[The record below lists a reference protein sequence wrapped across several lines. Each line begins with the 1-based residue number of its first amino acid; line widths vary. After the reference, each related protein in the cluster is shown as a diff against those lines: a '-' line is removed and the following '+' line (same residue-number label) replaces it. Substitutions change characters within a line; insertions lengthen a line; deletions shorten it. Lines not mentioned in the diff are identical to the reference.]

1 MLDQHSGEAVMNSG
15 WCSGQN
21 MRTDHKGDFPAECVY
36 VLPTITRPPEE
47 IVVCSHVHDTDI
59 NSFKLGLIF
68 GTKINC
74 FRLVVFFS
82 TNLKSFKLDV
92 FFSTKVNGFKLG
104 VFF

>member
-47 IVVCSHVHDTDI
+47 IVVCLYFHDTNI
-59 NSFKLGLIF
+59 NKLGLIF

-82 TNLKSFKLDV
+82 TNIKSFKLDM
-92 FFSTKVNGFKLG
+92 FFRSKVNCFK
-104 VFF
+104 